1 MLAQTGVSAH
11 LTASEEKKNKFMSA
25 IILTAHT
32 LIVLGLIVVVL
43 LQRSDG
49 GALGLGGGGGG
60 GFMTGRGAANA
71 LTRTTSVLAALFFAT
86 SVGLAILAGGDNAD
100 ESIIEELTGQ
110 AAPTS
115 GDPNALTADDL
126 LGTLGASDEPADAAP
141 AEAAEPDLDA
151 VLDSLGTEAEAAVAP
166 AENDGESEPADE
178 ETPQ

>member
-1 MLAQTGVSAH
+1 MI
-11 LTASEEKKNKFMSA
+11 A

-60 GFMTGRGAANA
+60 GFMSGRGAANA

-86 SVGLAILAGGDNAD
+86 SLSLAILAGAGPDE

-110 AAPTS
+110 AAPTAA
-115 GDPNALTADDL
+115 DPNALTTDDL
-126 LGTLGASDEPADAAP
+126 LNTLGGGEEPADATAP
-141 AEAAEPDLDA
+141 AEDAAPDLDA
-151 VLDSLGTEAEAAVAP
+151 VLDSLGSEDGEAAAAP
-166 AENDGESEPADE
+166 AESETADETDE
-178 ETPQ
+178 ETPE

>member
-1 MLAQTGVSAH
+1 
-11 LTASEEKKNKFMSA
+11 MSA

-86 SVGLAILAGGDNAD
+86 SIGLAILAGGNNAD

-110 AAPTS
+110 EAPTPS
-115 GDPNALTADDL
+115 NPNAITTDDL
-126 LGTLGASDEPADAAP
+126 LGTLGAGEEPADAAP
-141 AEAAEPDLDA
+141 AEDAEPDLDA
-151 VLDSLGTEAEAAVAP
+151 VLDSLGTEDGAAPV
-166 AENDGESEPADE
+166 EPETDAADD

>member
-1 MLAQTGVSAH
+1 
-11 LTASEEKKNKFMSA
+11 MSA

-60 GFMTGRGAANA
+60 GFMSGRGAANA
-71 LTRTTSVLAALFFAT
+71 LTRTTSVLAAIFFAT
-86 SVGLAILAGGDNAD
+86 SLSLAILAGAGPDD

-115 GDPNALTADDL
+115 ADPNSLTTDDL
-126 LGTLGASDEPADAAP
+126 LNTLGGGDEPADAGAP
-141 AEAAEPDLDA
+141 AEETAPDLDA
-151 VLDSLGTEAEAAVAP
+151 VLDSLGSEDGEAAATP
-166 AENDGESEPADE
+166 AESETADETDE
-178 ETPQ
+178 ETPE

>member
-1 MLAQTGVSAH
+1 
-11 LTASEEKKNKFMSA
+11 MSA

-49 GALGLGGGGGG
+49 GALGIGGGGGG

-71 LTRTTSVLAALFFAT
+71 LTRTTSVLAAIFFST
-86 SVGLAILAGGDNAD
+86 SIGLAILAGNDNTE

-115 GDPNALTADDL
+115 SDPNSLTAEDL
-126 LGTLGASDEPADAAP
+126 LGTLGGEDEPGDVAP
-141 AEAAEPDLDA
+141 AEGAEPDLDA
-151 VLDSLGTEAEAAVAP
+151 VLDSLGTEEGTADSAP
-166 AENDGESEPADE
+166 AEDETSSETQED
-178 ETPQ
+178 TPQ

>member
-1 MLAQTGVSAH
+1 
-11 LTASEEKKNKFMSA
+11 MSA

-60 GFMTGRGAANA
+60 GGGFMTGRGAANA

-86 SVGLAILAGGDNAD
+86 SLSLAILAGAGPDD

-110 AAPTS
+110 SAPTS
-115 GDPNALTADDL
+115 SDPNTLTTDDL
-126 LGTLGASDEPADAAP
+126 LGTLGGGDEPADATAGE
-141 AEAAEPDLDA
+141 EAAPDLND
-151 VLDSLGTEAEAAVAP
+151 VLDSLGTEAGEASSAP
-166 AENDGESEPADE
+166 ADDPSASETDE